1 MNTEKILGLIGLAIS
16 LVGAFVAIPQAGL
29 ILVVAGAVVGAVVNR
44 DDSVRIIVSAI
55 ALGATAAHTLDVVP
69 AVGTYLSAIVGGLA
83 QFSAGAA
90 VVLIARNM
98 VMRFKP

>member
-16 LVGAFVAIPQAGL
+16 LIGAFVAIPQAGL
-29 ILVVAGAVVGAVVNR
+29 ILVVAGAVVGAIVNR

-55 ALGATAAHTLDVVP
+55 ALGMAVNHTLDVVP